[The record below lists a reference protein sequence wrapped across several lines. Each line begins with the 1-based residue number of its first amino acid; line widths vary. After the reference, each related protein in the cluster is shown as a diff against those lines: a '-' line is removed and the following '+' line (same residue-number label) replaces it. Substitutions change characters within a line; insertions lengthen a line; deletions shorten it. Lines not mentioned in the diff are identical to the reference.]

1 MEHGPEPLPADLDTA
16 LTRHAGRLGRFAGRV
31 RYWAV
36 VTSTNDV
43 AARLAEQGAAD
54 GTAVVADA
62 QTAGRGRHGRS
73 WHSPPGGGL
82 YLSMVLDTADATHL
96 TLMAG
101 VAVAEAIRRATGLA
115 VEIKW
120 PNDIVSAAGGRW
132 RKLAGILAEA
142 TRAGSAADRTVLGIG
157 INVRPVDRPAGLAAR
172 ATSLEEELSR
182 PVDRARVLVEC
193 LASLASW
200 RAALAG
206 GARDAVLA
214 RWRELSPSCLGARVV
229 WTSGHECRGTT
240 AGIDEYGALLVRLE
254 QGHLERLVGGGVTWV

>member
-1 MEHGPEPLPADLDTA
+1 MTLSPEPLPADIHA
-16 LTRHAGRLGRFAGRV
+16 ELTRHAGRLGTCAGRV

-43 AARLAEQGAAD
+43 AAGLADQGAAD
-54 GTAVVADA
+54 GTAVVADM

-73 WHSPPGGGL
+73 WHSPRGGGL
-82 YLSMVLDTADATHL
+82 YLSIVLDAADATHL

-142 TRAGSAADRTVLGIG
+142 TRAGSTADRTVLGIG
-157 INVRPVDRPAGLAAR
+157 INLRPVDRPAELAAG

-182 PVDRARVLVEC
+182 PIDRALVLVEC

-206 GARDAVLA
+206 GGREAVLA
-214 RWRELSPSCLGARVV
+214 RWRELSPSCRGARVV
-229 WTSGHECRGTT
+229 WTADHECRGTT
-240 AGIDEYGALLVRLE
+240 AGIDEHGALLVRLE
-254 QGHLERLVGGGVTWV
+254 EGHVERLVGGGVTWL